1 MIGASF
7 VPPCREGRHGSPTSR
22 ADGSTGPMNIL
33 LTSHAFLPQLGGIE
47 FVSATLAREFVAA
60 GHHVRVI
67 THTPADE
74 EDALPY
80 EVYRRPSARQTARLL
95 QWCDVHLQSNISLR
109 YLWPALLL
117 RTPSLVT
124 YHTWLQR
131 PDGSVAWQDRV
142 KRLATHWVTR
152 NLAVSRAVAAS
163 LPGRVGVIRNPY
175 DDQTFKPQP
184 QRVTLGDLVFLGRLV
199 DDKGVDL
206 LIDAL
211 AVLGV
216 RGIRPTLS
224 IVGTG
229 PEEAALRDRADRLGL
244 TDAVAFLGKRSG
256 PALAR
261 TLAAHRV
268 LVVPSRWQEP
278 FGVVVLE
285 GLACGLRVVASDV
298 GGLPEAVGR
307 CGQLFRP
314 GSAESLAD
322 ILEKELRG
330 CATPSTDALEP
341 TVDAHLKPYRASSVA
356 AEYLAHLSAIRK
368 RRAPRDAGDE
378 LTMTFNDS
386 TTPRGDHLHSGSKRE
401 TSA

>member
-1 MIGASF
+1 
-7 VPPCREGRHGSPTSR
+7 
-22 ADGSTGPMNIL
+22 MNIL

-67 THTPADE
+67 THTPADG

-80 EVYRRPSARQTARLL
+80 EVYRRPNARQTARLL

-109 YLWPALLL
+109 YLWPAVLL

-131 PDGSVAWQDRV
+131 PDGTVAWQDRV
-142 KRLATHWVTR
+142 KRLAMHWVTK
-152 NLAVSRAVAAS
+152 NLAVSGAVAAS

-184 QRVTLGDLVFLGRLV
+184 QRTPLGDLVFLGRLV

-206 LIDAL
+206 LVDAM
-211 AVLGV
+211 AVLHA

-224 IVGTG
+224 IVGSG
-229 PEEAALRDRADRLGL
+229 PEEAALRDQADRLGL
-244 TDAVAFLGKRSG
+244 AESIAFLGKRSG

-285 GLACGLRVVASDV
+285 GLACGLRVVASDI
-298 GGLPEAVGR
+298 GGLPEAVGA
-307 CGQLFRP
+307 CGRLFRP

-322 ILEKELRG
+322 MLEKELQRR
-330 CATPSTDALEP
+330 AEPSAEALDSA
-341 TVDAHLKPYRASSVA
+341 VDLHLTPYRASSVA
-356 AEYLAHLSAIRK
+356 AEYLEHLSTIRK
-368 RRAPRDAGDE
+368 RQTSRAVHDE
-378 LTMTFNDS
+378 LAMTFDDS
-386 TTPRGDHLHSGSKRE
+386 FSSRGEHQQGSQKRE